1 MRRNRAKPFN
11 FGRFLPRFVLT
22 PRRMLLK
29 VPAIRRGAFSRRL
42 FLCAFLLSE
51 ATLTPTSKRKNTAK
65 TTEQNNHND

>member
-1 MRRNRAKPFN
+1 
-11 FGRFLPRFVLT
+11 
-22 PRRMLLK
+22 MLLK

-65 TTEQNNHND
+65 TTEQNNYND